1 MADQDIPGAAALP
14 STPTRRAAGRLQEV
28 LPPGY
33 RVQVADLPVNLLGD
47 RSSDRREPVIRV
59 LVAPER
65 RE

>member
-33 RVQVADLPVNLLGD
+33 RVQVADLPVDLLG
-47 RSSDRREPVIRV
+47 DRREPVIRV